1 MKWFNCIGSMAL
13 LVMAVATL
21 TSAQTTVPQ
30 NPALSEG
37 RSLIQ
42 KKEYGKAIQRLS
54 AGLKDSPADLELQTE
69 LGKAYLY
76 NRQDEQAM
84 KTFNQVLAIDPDNK
98 VANLELARALGY
110 HRNYEASNRHYRRLL
125 ALDP

>member
-1 MKWFNCIGSMAL
+1 MKWFNFIGSMAL

-76 NRQDEQAM
+76 NRQDEQPIN
-84 KTFNQVLAIDPDNK
+84 TFNQVLPIHPDNK
-98 VANLELARALGY
+98 PPNLESPRPLPS
-110 HRNYEASNRHYRRLL
+110 HTTNH
-125 ALDP
+125 